1 MSNNSVCP
9 TFRKVLVASVFG
21 VCLFLIPG
29 GVQSATSNSAT
40 LQWAPN
46 QESDLAGYLTYHGT
60 NPGNYGPSLK
70 IGNTTTYQY
79 DNLEFNKTHYF
90 SVTAFDTS
98 GNVGL
103 PSLEVSKAIGPDQL
117 AEAAKLQ
124 EQQRLAEAAKLR
136 EQQQLAEAAQQK
148 QQQLAEAA
156 QLREQQQLAE
166 AAQQKQQQLAEAAQ
180 QKHQQL
186 AEAAQQQEQQRL
198 AKAAKQEQQQLAKA
212 AKQERKQLAK
222 AEKLLA
228 KIQKALAKSEQK
240 LVTHADDPKAVSR
253 LNKKTEKYSMVLAKI
268 QEKYFIN
275 E

>member
-156 QLREQQQLAE
+156 Q
-166 AAQQKQQQLAEAAQ
+166 QKQQQLAEAAQ

-186 AEAAQQQEQQRL
+186 AEAAQQQEQQRLAKAAKQEQQQL